1 MKEYPGEGND
11 GLCWRENW
19 PMDLV
24 RKVMVTLAGSS
35 SVPVV
40 GVGRQKLGWSRLKR
54 EWGKTDWSKDS
65 SKFVVLQRKGMRQL
79 LVGNWGKEVFFV
91 CFFFFNLL
99 WRISTICK
107 SSYHWISK
115 NSWQYHF
122 ICYPHSLP
130 SLPYEFEVH
139 LRLIISSVNII
150 FPMRWGLKKDNPIT
164 IYQS

>member
-91 CFFFFNLL
+91 CFFFLTYYGEF
-99 WRISTICK
+99 
-107 SSYHWISK
+107 
-115 NSWQYHF
+115 Q
-122 ICYPHSLP
+122 
-130 SLPYEFEVH
+130 PYVKVAITEFQKTH
-139 LRLIISSVNII
+139 GSIISSVT
-150 FPMRWGLKKDNPIT
+150 PIHFLLFLMNLRY
-164 IYQS
+164 ISDSLFHQ